1 MSEPLLKIENL
12 HAVIAED
19 GTEILR
25 GVDLEL
31 GKGEVHAIMGP
42 NGSGKSTLAK
52 VLSGHPAY
60 EVTDGAVWFKG
71 ENLLELEVDE
81 RARSGVFLAFQ
92 YPVEIPGV
100 SIANFLRASVQAASP
115 DEEVDIFDFQEKLQE
130 RMALLEMDL
139 AFAQRSVNEGFS
151 GGEKKRNEILQLAM
165 LEPAVAVLD
174 ETDSGL
180 DIDALK
186 VVSSGVNKLHAERP
200 EMSFLVITHYQRI
213 LDYIRPTHV
222 HVMVE
227 GRIARSG
234 GFELAQELEM
244 RGYEEYRGEPAV
256 AQP

>member
-1 MSEPLLKIENL
+1 
-12 HAVIAED
+12 
-19 GTEILR
+19 
-25 GVDLEL
+25 
-31 GKGEVHAIMGP
+31 
-42 NGSGKSTLAK
+42 
-52 VLSGHPAY
+52 
-60 EVTDGAVWFKG
+60 
-71 ENLLELEVDE
+71 
-81 RARSGVFLAFQ
+81 
-92 YPVEIPGV
+92 
-100 SIANFLRASVQAASP
+100 
-115 DEEVDIFDFQEKLQE
+115 
-130 RMALLEMDL
+130 MALLEMDP

-165 LEPAVAVLD
+165 LEPALAVLD

-213 LDYIRPTHV
+213 LNYIRPTHV

-227 GRIARSG
+227 GKIARSG
-234 GFELAQELEM
+234 GFELAEELEA